1 MRLRTTHAVFFMK
14 TIAAGAI
21 AFTIFNAE
29 GSAASA
35 GHTFGYVALVVELI
49 AYAAQMTY
57 LPRVSK
63 RYKPIT
69 LTALYYMVAT
79 VASAIT
85 LLVRDRDQLE
95 QVMLLRAVPAVC
107 IWRNPLQLVIPD

>member
-1 MRLRTTHAVFFMK
+1 MDAHAVFFMK
-14 TIAAGAI
+14 TVGAGAI

-29 GSAASA
+29 GSAAGA
-35 GHTFGYVALVVELI
+35 GHTFGYLALIVELI

-85 LLVRDRDQLE
+85 LLIRDRDQLA
-95 QVMLLRAVPAVC
+95 QVLLWQPAPAVFLAW
-107 IWRNPLQLVIPD
+107 IPLQQFSAN

>member
-1 MRLRTTHAVFFMK
+1 MLELLLDGHLLCSGRFHLLTSTTI
-14 TIAAGAI
+14 TAGAI
-21 AFTIFNAE
+21 AFTIFNTE
-29 GSAASA
+29 GSASSA
-35 GHTFGYVALVVELI
+35 GHAFGYTALIVELL

-85 LLVRDRDQLE
+85 LLIRDRDELT
-95 QVMLLRAVPAVC
+95 QVMIITDCPV
-107 IWRNPLQLVIPD
+107 